1 MNKRYLGK
9 VDMGSYDFTARE
21 YEARNWCHRNNIWMT
36 PVAKNTKQW
45 YIEVRVNGDVRM
57 SPGTYGKDEIW
68 RKCFEFY
75 TYYYNKLNK

>member
-9 VDMGSYDFTARE
+9 VSMGTYDFNAKE